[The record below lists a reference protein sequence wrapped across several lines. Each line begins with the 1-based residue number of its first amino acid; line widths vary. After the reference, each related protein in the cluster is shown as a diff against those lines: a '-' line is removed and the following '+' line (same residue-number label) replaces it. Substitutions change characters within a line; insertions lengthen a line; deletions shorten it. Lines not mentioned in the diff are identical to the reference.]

1 MRTRKMIK
9 RSRQRRQA
17 RVNRRKRKRE
27 AKIQL
32 QFEQE
37 VREQE
42 KADKN
47 RQKKESQQSL
57 ESADRSFAS
66 AVKRV
71 SKSSSHGSSYP
82 HMEWNGTAFTPTPPA
97 SQPILDINIS
107 MMPAAH
113 ATFGIKWT
121 GSRRGLYNRRS
132 AKALADSGC
141 QTSTAG
147 LDFLH
152 AINCPESFLIPT
164 SHRIMG
170 ITSSSLDIVGAVLL
184 RMEYQGR
191 ITRQMVHISRKTR
204 GLYLSESA
212 LKDLGL
218 LPANFPHTSASA
230 SASETHK
237 EEVSACDSCNGDE
250 CTKRDSPP
258 ERPTCLPFQPTKE
271 NIPKFEKWFLETFA
285 SSAFNTCMQQPLPV
299 MTGVPMA
306 IILKELTE
314 GDYLRSFRPIPVP

>member
-1 MRTRKMIK
+1 
-9 RSRQRRQA
+9 
-17 RVNRRKRKRE
+17 
-27 AKIQL
+27 
-32 QFEQE
+32 
-37 VREQE
+37 
-42 KADKN
+42 
-47 RQKKESQQSL
+47 
-57 ESADRSFAS
+57 
-66 AVKRV
+66 
-71 SKSSSHGSSYP
+71 
-82 HMEWNGTAFTPTPPA
+82 
-97 SQPILDINIS
+97 
-107 MMPAAH
+107 
-113 ATFGIKWT
+113 
-121 GSRRGLYNRRS
+121 
-132 AKALADSGC
+132 
-141 QTSTAG
+141 
-147 LDFLH
+147 
-152 AINCPESFLIPT
+152 
-164 SHRIMG
+164 MG

-218 LPANFPHTSASA
+218 LPTNFPHTSASA

-285 SSAFNTCMQQPLPV
+285 SSAFNTCTQQPLPA

-306 IILKELTE
+306 IILKELSE
-314 GDYLRSFRPIPVP
+314 GDYLKSFRPIPLSLHFKAKVKADLDRDI